1 MDKSPEQMDAQTAR
15 AFLDRHASPDVN
27 LVDVREPWEY
37 EEFHLPGAAL
47 IPLADLTD
55 NLKELSASKPT
66 LVYCRS
72 GNRSAAAAS
81 LMRGQGFREVHN
93 IVGGIMAWKG
103 DTAVGPWEKG
113 LYHFTGK
120 ETPLEIL
127 GVAYAMETNLGAFYA
142 ALAASSNTPDLQE
155 TFDRLARF
163 EEAHQTLLVRLAE
176 KMGASGDIR
185 KALESTGGIS
195 AAEGGWAPD
204 DLLKEREVTI
214 DTSRTAV
221 EAAMMFEA
229 QALDLYLR
237 SLHVIQNPECHGLLH
252 ELADQET
259 AHLKVLS
266 RFLNRKDPLD
276 SSSILTRS

>member
-15 AFLDRHASPDVN
+15 AFLDRYATPDVN

-47 IPLADLTD
+47 IPLAELTD
-55 NLKELSASKPT
+55 RLNELSASKPT
-66 LVYCRS
+66 LVYCQS

-81 LMRGQGFREVHN
+81 LMRGQGFREVYN

-103 DTAVGPWEKG
+103 DTAVGAWETG

-127 GVAYAMETNLGAFYA
+127 GVAYAMETNLGAFYTT
-142 ALAASSNTPDLQE
+142 LATSSKTPDLRE

-163 EEAHQTLLVRLAE
+163 EEAHQTLLVRLA
-176 KMGASGDIR
+176 KRMGASGDIR

-195 AAEGGWAPD
+195 AAEGGWAPEE
-204 DLLKEREVTI
+204 LLKEREVVME
-214 DTSRTAV
+214 TSKTAV
-221 EAAMMFEA
+221 EAAMMFEV

-237 SLHVIQNPECHGLLH
+237 CLAIIENPEGRGLLH
-252 ELADQET
+252 ELADQEK

-266 RFLNRKDPLD
+266 RFLNRKGLLD
-276 SSSILTRS
+276 S